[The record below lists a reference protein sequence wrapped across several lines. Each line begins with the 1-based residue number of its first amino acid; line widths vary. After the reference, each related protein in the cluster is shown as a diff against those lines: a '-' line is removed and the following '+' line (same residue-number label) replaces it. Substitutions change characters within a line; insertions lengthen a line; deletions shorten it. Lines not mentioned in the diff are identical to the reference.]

1 MDVQMPE
8 IDGYLATRLI
18 RKNGFSRLKIVACS
32 AHAFETDVA
41 RSGEEGMDGHISK
54 PVKLAE
60 LDALLRSLFPKG
72 SGGVDPLRSDRTG

>member
-1 MDVQMPE
+1 MPE

-18 RKNGFSRLKIVACS
+18 REKGYSKLKIVACS

-54 PVKLAE
+54 PVQLAE
-60 LDALLRSLFPKG
+60 LNALLRKLFLHGTDDGG
-72 SGGVDPLRSDRTG
+72 SAPATHAV